1 LKPPQEYPQAALE
14 PGQGAAGEFSKGP
27 MKHLRL
33 AKSIF
38 GVGLGFIRQALFSI
52 THSLEIAL
60 RLFIQ
65 FIDLKQY
72 YKTE

>member
-1 LKPPQEYPQAALE
+1 
-14 PGQGAAGEFSKGP
+14 
-27 MKHLRL
+27 
-33 AKSIF
+33 
-38 GVGLGFIRQALFSI
+38 LGFIRQALFSI

-60 RLFIQ
+60 RLLIQ

>member
-1 LKPPQEYPQAALE
+1 MALMLPIVFWILKGHCKLHEVRPTSPAL
-14 PGQGAAGEFSKGP
+14 
-27 MKHLRL
+27 
-33 AKSIF
+33 
-38 GVGLGFIRQALFSI
+38 GLHPFADMSVDFIREALFSI

-60 RLFIQ
+60 RPLIQ